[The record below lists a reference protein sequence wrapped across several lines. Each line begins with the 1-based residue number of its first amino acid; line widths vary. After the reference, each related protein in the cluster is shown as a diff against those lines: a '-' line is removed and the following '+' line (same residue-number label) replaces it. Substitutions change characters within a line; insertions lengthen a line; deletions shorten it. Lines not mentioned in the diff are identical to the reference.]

1 MRKVSTRN
9 SSCADDQRV
18 PRGASLARGRSLLG
32 RPRRMPV
39 AGSVTRRQ
47 PNSFSCWR
55 AAASRAVR
63 CSCVSSPVTL
73 ALLRRWKFLTAT
85 MNGSSPSAVAGKSP
99 LHARA
104 ASIRSRSSAG
114 IVACAAAGGWRI
126 ITISVDDRSFFGAA
140 SRASAFAIAFA
151 GSGCGSGT
159 GGFARVA
166 AADGGA
172 VRGRA
177 AGLVGCPAWALVCGC
192 AGSGPAGPLRSCTC
206 AGTALKS
213 SAITGP
219 ISLQRIAV
227 DAPPAPSR
235 AETLAGRAG
244 RANRAAPPCAH
255 AGTQDWRSVMR
266 DALRSRRRAH
276 PTSCRRMIFRKSGS
290 HVSGSCARL
299 ARHARRSGTRTL
311 CAPYRPARDRRPGP
325 GEAQGG
331 ARAGRRRRRPRF
343 AAAALS
349 RRRRR
354 RHARHRRRGQG
365 RALQSAAT
373 GDLRN
378 RGYRPREGGPGRG
391 RGAAPQPA
399 RRGRSASA
407 PARSG
412 KRARSDRALRHRR
425 RRFGQ
430 FRDTLSRFGR
440 LLFRPQTA
448 GDGGARNLRRLA
460 HDHPRARAR
469 QGRRAQPHLSLP
481 VPRAAAARHGAG
493 LRGGRHS
500 RCLARRTRR
509 AEGARGDPRDRRLRR
524 RTRAPP
530 VDDRRALAALRDA
543 ELRLGSGQSVKRQGA
558 DDHRA
563 VLGPLRRQRARA
575 RGAAERRLPT
585 ASARRRNRPS
595 LLAERNAGLRPA
607 LVDDCNFDRRSVPSG
622 VGCDRIE
629 SAGSL
634 QVHGRKPQGGRRGEP
649 ESAHP
654 ILDRCAR
661 NDGVTCAEN
670 RTEGKKAGRAFR
682 HMATGTKIRW
692 LVSALLLAMVV
703 ALVLRNSGGSE
714 LLRVLGDL
722 PALTVALVLAALV
735 LNGLAASL
743 RFKVIAADIGH
754 ALDFGK
760 AMAAVSAGGLG
771 GALLFQLAGQLM
783 ARGAVMARNG
793 IGFPSVV
800 VMTLY
805 ERVVAALAAGLLALA
820 GAYFIF
826 GRVALDRAS
835 GGADFIKI
843 AVGLFAAIGAGAL
856 FGYGRTA
863 ARAVAPFLTPG
874 FALRF
879 LRSLALSVLVQ
890 IPMMAAYVLAAH
902 ALAPATPV
910 VDIAAASS
918 IVMFAAS
925 VPVSLAGWGMREL
938 SAAVALSAMAL
949 IATMSLRAWTRPGDA
964 KTAPSAGPKLDYAR
978 MLAAAL
984 PLAAA
989 TLVLF
994 QIYVPIRSILLNVN
1008 LADPLAVLGGA
1019 LFLLE
1024 VVRSGRRPRW
1034 RFPWLN
1040 IAVAA
1045 ATAVLTVSLLIGA
1058 ARFGL
1063 TQWALVNRYVG
1074 WFVLLCFAASGAL
1087 MVRDGGQG
1095 ALQMLLR
1102 TFAGA
1107 TAAVAA
1113 IELALLLVRRA
1124 GFPILPV
1131 NGTALEGFAQNHNVF
1146 AFQALMAVAAVVAAV
1161 RGGVARIALLA
1172 LLFAGLWFAA
1182 SRSGWISLL
1191 FVLGAGLYLRAVSAR
1206 ELAGAALGA
1215 AFLVAL
1221 VVLVG
1226 TAANTAGPLFPDPI
1240 PTESNTA
1247 ERLQSLAGGWHLF
1260 LQHPV
1265 FGAGLGAYRNLGVLA
1280 SSGLPLVIHSTP
1292 VWLLAE
1298 TGIVGLAVFAV
1309 PSLIILFTEARRAH
1323 PDAAAVA
1330 IVLCLVGFGV
1340 MGGPA
1345 DMVYQR
1351 TFWLLI
1357 GAALACLPAASCGDV
1372 AHSID
1377 GSTRSGGR

>member
-1 MRKVSTRN
+1 M
-9 SSCADDQRV
+9 
-18 PRGASLARGRSLLG
+18 
-32 RPRRMPV
+32 
-39 AGSVTRRQ
+39 
-47 PNSFSCWR
+47 
-55 AAASRAVR
+55 
-63 CSCVSSPVTL
+63 
-73 ALLRRWKFLTAT
+73 
-85 MNGSSPSAVAGKSP
+85 
-99 LHARA
+99 
-104 ASIRSRSSAG
+104 
-114 IVACAAAGGWRI
+114 
-126 ITISVDDRSFFGAA
+126 
-140 SRASAFAIAFA
+140 
-151 GSGCGSGT
+151 
-159 GGFARVA
+159 
-166 AADGGA
+166 
-172 VRGRA
+172 
-177 AGLVGCPAWALVCGC
+177 
-192 AGSGPAGPLRSCTC
+192 
-206 AGTALKS
+206 
-213 SAITGP
+213 
-219 ISLQRIAV
+219 
-227 DAPPAPSR
+227 
-235 AETLAGRAG
+235 
-244 RANRAAPPCAH
+244 
-255 AGTQDWRSVMR
+255 
-266 DALRSRRRAH
+266 
-276 PTSCRRMIFRKSGS
+276 
-290 HVSGSCARL
+290 
-299 ARHARRSGTRTL
+299 
-311 CAPYRPARDRRPGP
+311 
-325 GEAQGG
+325 
-331 ARAGRRRRRPRF
+331 
-343 AAAALS
+343 
-349 RRRRR
+349 
-354 RHARHRRRGQG
+354 
-365 RALQSAAT
+365 
-373 GDLRN
+373 
-378 RGYRPREGGPGRG
+378 
-391 RGAAPQPA
+391 
-399 RRGRSASA
+399 
-407 PARSG
+407 
-412 KRARSDRALRHRR
+412 
-425 RRFGQ
+425 
-430 FRDTLSRFGR
+430 
-440 LLFRPQTA
+440 
-448 GDGGARNLRRLA
+448 
-460 HDHPRARAR
+460 
-469 QGRRAQPHLSLP
+469 
-481 VPRAAAARHGAG
+481 
-493 LRGGRHS
+493 
-500 RCLARRTRR
+500 
-509 AEGARGDPRDRRLRR
+509 
-524 RTRAPP
+524 
-530 VDDRRALAALRDA
+530 
-543 ELRLGSGQSVKRQGA
+543 
-558 DDHRA
+558 
-563 VLGPLRRQRARA
+563 
-575 RGAAERRLPT
+575 
-585 ASARRRNRPS
+585 
-595 LLAERNAGLRPA
+595 
-607 LVDDCNFDRRSVPSG
+607 
-622 VGCDRIE
+622 
-629 SAGSL
+629 

-843 AVGLFAAIGAGAL
+843 AVGLFAATGAGAL

-938 SAAVALSAMAL
+938 SAVVALSAIGVSASKAFVAAVVVGAGSLIAMAL
-949 IATMSLRAWTRPGDA
+949 IATMSLRAWTRPGDV

-978 MLAAAL
+978 VLAAAL

-994 QIYVPIRSILLNVN
+994 QVYVPIPSGLLTVN

-1024 VVRSGRRPRW
+1024 AVRSGRRPRW